1 MAPHYGLFRFAA
13 KGRRMNIVVED
24 LNKLGENDTG
34 ATFTLETRPTS
45 GFIFAQRKKGSKSG
59 NHYHTG
65 VSGTKDPEIILLTSG
80 EVSLYGK
87 DMESGE
93 EFEQIVKAPAQV
105 AIGKNILH
113 TLTALSDIT
122 FLEFNSI
129 QEHQADTQ
137 YPD

>member
-1 MAPHYGLFRFAA
+1 
-13 KGRRMNIVVED
+13 MNIVVED
-24 LNKLGENDTG
+24 LNKLGENDNG

-59 NHYHTG
+59 NHYHNG
-65 VSGTKDPEIILLTSG
+65 VSSTKDPEIILLTSG
-80 EVSLYGK
+80 AISLYGK
-87 DMESGE
+87 DLESGE
-93 EFEQIVKAPAQV
+93 ESELTVNAPAQV

-113 TLTALSDIT
+113 ILTALSDIT

-129 QEHQADTQ
+129 QEHQADTN